1 MSNDVNNNNGDG
13 HDKDKDKDYEVG
25 FCKPPKATQFQKG
38 QSGNPK
44 GRPKGSKNKKTVL
57 GALRMAH
64 KDFRDVIMD
73 EAMKE
78 VEVKENGEIVTTSKL
93 RLVAGQLMNKGI
105 RGETRAAREAI
116 RLAEKAIL
124 DEHKDVARFIEAE
137 RREREQL
144 KQLWLHHSKTADE
157 EISDDGEIRHE
168 TGHSAFVQMMA
179 IYDRFMDK
187 KSMRFAL
194 GEDKVPMKISSPGMR
209 KNGRCCA
216 ITSPIFIM
224 KSKSPVPGLSLTVPG
239 TEKRSLPESN
249 RKNYLNYTRN
259 TRKSS
264 KNYGLNRDRK
274 MQRKRRK
281 TIRALPIDPACPEF
295 YRPYRCHHPRR

>member
-194 GEDKVPMKISSPGMR
+194 GEDKVPYEDFEPRNEEEWTMLR
-209 KNGRCCA
+209 NH
-216 ITSPIFIM
+216 ITDLYHEVEEPRPWFKLDSA
-224 KSKSPVPGLSLTVPG
+224 
-239 TEKRSLPESN
+239 R
-249 RKNYLNYTRN
+249 Y
-259 TRKSS
+259 
-264 KNYGLNRDRK
+264 
-274 MQRKRRK
+274 RK
-281 TIRALPIDPACPEF
+281 TQFAREQQEKLLELYPEHAEKLKELWAKQRQKDAEEEAQN
-295 YRPYRCHHPRR
+295 YPGSSD